1 MIPTPYLLFLGSAET
16 LMDIKTATGVHHWR
30 PELCA
35 GQYRLEGASVDLGL
49 PEMTPAAAREA
60 GVRSMLLGAANEGGY
75 LDPAWMPAI
84 EEALAAGLDVV
95 SGLHERLCDKP
106 ALVAAAARHGVS
118 LHDVRTP
125 AASIPIATGA
135 RRSGQRLLTVGTDC
149 VVGKMFTALSLE
161 RELRARG
168 IKADFRA
175 TGQTGILI
183 AGSGVPLDAVVSDF
197 LAGAAE
203 AISPAN
209 EADHWDLVE
218 GQGALGHP
226 LYGGVTL
233 GLVHGAQPTAM
244 VLCHDAGRSTLDG
257 LPDYPIGDLRETIS
271 EYERAAH
278 LTSPGARVIGVSV
291 NTSSMEGGAALTY
304 LAELEGQLGLPVV
317 DAVRTGVG
325 PLVDILEAL

>member
-1 MIPTPYLLFLGSAET
+1 MIPTPYLLFLGAAET

-35 GQYRLEGASVDLGL
+35 GQYRLGAGTVDLGL
-49 PEMTPAAAREA
+49 PDMTPAAARAA

-75 LDPAWMPAI
+75 IDPAWLPAI
-84 EEALAAGLDVV
+84 HEALAAGLDVV
-95 SGLHERLCDKP
+95 SGLHERLRDQP
-106 ALVAAAARHGVS
+106 ELVASAAEHGVA

-125 AASIPIATGA
+125 AAKLPIATGA
-135 RRSGQRLLTVGTDC
+135 RRSGKRLLTVGTDC

-168 IKADFRA
+168 VKADFRA

-183 AGSGVPLDAVVSDF
+183 AERGVPLDAVVADF

-203 AISPAN
+203 WISPAN
-209 EADHWDLVE
+209 DEDHWDLVE

-233 GLVHGAQPTAM
+233 GLVHGSQPTAM
-244 VLCHDAGRSTLDG
+244 VLCHDAGRTTLDG
-257 LPDYPIGDLRETIS
+257 LPDYPIPDLAETIS
-271 EYERAAH
+271 EYERAAS

-291 NTSSMEGGAALTY
+291 NTSSMEGAAALTY
-304 LAELEGQLGLPVV
+304 LGELEGRLGLPAV

-325 PLVDILEAL
+325 PLADILEAL